1 MSLSEPNTYFSVFI
15 SGIIFGIIFFQ
26 SFISAPLIFKHIDK
40 KNSSTYI
47 RKVFPRIFLII
58 PLLSI
63 ISLVVSYFQL
73 KFCSTEL
80 LIVCLTSIFF
90 PLICY
95 LLIPSTNRA
104 TDSGNSKK
112 FKMLHTVSVLLTFIV
127 FLINIYWII

>member
-1 MSLSEPNTYFSVFI
+1 MSLSEPNAYFSVFT

-40 KNSSTYI
+40 KNSSAYI

>member
-1 MSLSEPNTYFSVFI
+1 MSLSEPNTHFSVFI

-40 KNSSTYI
+40 KNSSNYI

-112 FKMLHTVSVLLTFIV
+112 FKILHTVSVLLTFIV

>member
-1 MSLSEPNTYFSVFI
+1 MSLSEPNTHYSVFI

-40 KNSSTYI
+40 KYSSTYI

>member
-1 MSLSEPNTYFSVFI
+1 MSLSESNTYFSVFI

-63 ISLVVSYFQL
+63 ISLVVSYFHL

-112 FKMLHTVSVLLTFIV
+112 FKILHTFSVLLTFIV

>member
-1 MSLSEPNTYFSVFI
+1 MSLSEPNTHFSVFI
-15 SGIIFGIIFFQ
+15 SGLIFGIIFFQ

-40 KNSSTYI
+40 KYSSTYI

>member
-1 MSLSEPNTYFSVFI
+1 MSLSEPNTHFSVFI

-104 TDSGNSKK
+104 IDSGNSKK
-112 FKMLHTVSVLLTFIV
+112 FKILHTVSVLLTFIV

>member
-1 MSLSEPNTYFSVFI
+1 MSLSEPNTHFSVFI
-15 SGIIFGIIFFQ
+15 SGLIFGIIFFQ

-40 KNSSTYI
+40 KNSSAYI
-47 RKVFPRIFLII
+47 RKVFPRIFLVI

-80 LIVCLTSIFF
+80 LIVCLTSIFL

-95 LLIPSTNRA
+95 MLIPSTNKA

-112 FKMLHTVSVLLTFIV
+112 FKMLHTLSVLLTFIV
-127 FLINIYWII
+127 FLINLYWIL

>member
-40 KNSSTYI
+40 KNSSAYI

-73 KFCSTEL
+73 KFCSKEL
-80 LIVCLTSIFF
+80 LIVCLTSIFL

-95 LLIPSTNRA
+95 LLIPSHVIGVVGSDKCKPDGQQLYRQLEIPA
-104 TDSGNSKK
+104 
-112 FKMLHTVSVLLTFIV
+112 L
-127 FLINIYWII
+127 

>member
-1 MSLSEPNTYFSVFI
+1 MSLSEPITHFSVFI
-15 SGIIFGIIFFQ
+15 SGLIFGIIFFQ

-40 KNSSTYI
+40 KNSSSYI

-58 PLLSI
+58 PLFSI
-63 ISLVVSYFQL
+63 ISLIVSYFQSQ
-73 KFCSTEL
+73 FCSTEL
-80 LIVCLTSIFF
+80 LIVCLTSIFL

-95 LLIPSTNRA
+95 LLIPTTNQA

-112 FKMLHTVSVLLTFIV
+112 FKILHTVSVLLTFIV

>member
-1 MSLSEPNTYFSVFI
+1 MSLSEPNTHFSVFI

-58 PLLSI
+58 PLLSTF
-63 ISLVVSYFQL
+63 SLLVSYFQS
-73 KFCSTEL
+73 KFYSTDL
-80 LIVCLTSIFF
+80 LIVCLASIFL

-95 LLIPSTNRA
+95 LLIPSTNQA

-112 FKMLHTVSVLLTFIV
+112 FKMLHTLSVLLTFIV
-127 FLINIYWII
+127 FLINLYWIL

>member
-1 MSLSEPNTYFSVFI
+1 MSLSEPNTHFSVFI
-15 SGIIFGIIFFQ
+15 SGLIFGIIFFQ

>member
-1 MSLSEPNTYFSVFI
+1 MSLSEPNTHFSVFI

>member
-1 MSLSEPNTYFSVFI
+1 MSLSEPNTYFIVFI

-40 KNSSTYI
+40 RNSSVYI

>member
-1 MSLSEPNTYFSVFI
+1 MSLSEPNTHYSVFI

>member
-1 MSLSEPNTYFSVFI
+1 MSLSEPNTHFSVFI

-40 KNSSTYI
+40 RNSSVYI

-95 LLIPSTNRA
+95 LLIPSTNKA

-112 FKMLHTVSVLLTFIV
+112 FKILHTVSVLLTFIV

>member
-1 MSLSEPNTYFSVFI
+1 MSLSEPITHFSVFI
-15 SGIIFGIIFFQ
+15 SGLIFGIIFFQ

-40 KNSSTYI
+40 KNSSSYI

-58 PLLSI
+58 PLFSI
-63 ISLVVSYFQL
+63 ISLIVSYFQL
-73 KFCSTEL
+73 QFCSTEL
-80 LIVCLTSIFF
+80 LIVCLTSIFL

-95 LLIPSTNRA
+95 LLIPTTNQA

-112 FKMLHTVSVLLTFIV
+112 FKILHTVSVLLTFIV

>member
-1 MSLSEPNTYFSVFI
+1 MSLSEPNTHFSVFI
-15 SGIIFGIIFFQ
+15 SGLIFGIIFFQ

-40 KNSSTYI
+40 KNSSSYI

-58 PLLSI
+58 PLFSI
-63 ISLVVSYFQL
+63 ISLIVSYFQSQ
-73 KFCSTEL
+73 FCSTEL
-80 LIVCLTSIFF
+80 LIVCLTSIFL

-95 LLIPSTNRA
+95 LLIPTTNQA

-112 FKMLHTVSVLLTFIV
+112 FKILHTVSVLLTFIV

>member
-40 KNSSTYI
+40 KNSSAYI

>member
-1 MSLSEPNTYFSVFI
+1 MSLSEPNTHFSVFI

-40 KNSSTYI
+40 KNSSAYI

-73 KFCSTEL
+73 KFCSAEL
-80 LIVCLTSIFF
+80 LIVCLTSIFL
-90 PLICY
+90 PL
-95 LLIPSTNRA
+95 
-104 TDSGNSKK
+104 
-112 FKMLHTVSVLLTFIV
+112 V
-127 FLINIYWII
+127 